1 MLLLLMILHVCVCV
15 CVCVCVRVRVCVCVI
30 DDNGDDDYG
39 GDGSYYWR
47 QINIE
52 TIYLNV
58 VQAL

>member
-1 MLLLLMILHVCVCV
+1 MMVVEMLLLLMMCVCV
-15 CVCVCVRVRVCVCVI
+15 CVCVCECVI

-39 GDGSYYWR
+39 VGSYYWR

-52 TIYLNV
+52 TIYVNV

>member
-1 MLLLLMILHVCVCV
+1 MCVCVCV
-15 CVCVCVRVRVCVCVI
+15 CVCVSVRVRVCVCVI